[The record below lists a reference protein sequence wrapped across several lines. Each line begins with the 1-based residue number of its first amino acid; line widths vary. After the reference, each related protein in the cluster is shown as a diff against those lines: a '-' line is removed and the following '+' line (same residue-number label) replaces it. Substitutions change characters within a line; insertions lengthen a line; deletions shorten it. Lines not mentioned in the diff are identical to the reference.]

1 MGRLVP
7 MLHLQPSFRCLRRPC
22 AGAAPHSTAWSD
34 AGPTPSATGSTNHV
48 RSKLSRKLIP
58 RSYVRHAPG
67 ERPDEPELTPVKGI
81 DDQTV
86 HEHAD
91 EARPHHA
98 GQWTRRRSRL
108 ADGAAENAR
117 DHQRDRRIQ
126 KQGAKHPVLREGSNV
141 EAMCTLEHAG
151 SDPEQMTEANVD
163 AAGMSSE
170 AVGVVGLQTRSTPQ
184 KLRQSQLG
192 EGARERSH
200 DEDRQTKKP
209 AEPPR

>member
-1 MGRLVP
+1 
-7 MLHLQPSFRCLRRPC
+7 MLHVQPLFRCLRQPC
-22 AGAAPHSTAWSD
+22 AGGSPRSTPFSKTAHTS
-34 AGPTPSATGSTNHV
+34 SVTGSPNRV
-48 RSKLSRKLIP
+48 RSKPSRELIP
-58 RSYVRHAPG
+58 RSDVRHAPS

-81 DDQTV
+81 DDQTI

-98 GQWTRRRSRL
+98 GQRTRRPSGL
-108 ADGAAENAR
+108 ADGAAKNAR
-117 DHQRDRRIQ
+117 DHQSDRRIQ
-126 KQGAKHPVLREGSNV
+126 KQSAKHSVLREGSNV
-141 EAMCTLEHAG
+141 EAMRTLEHAG
-151 SDPEQMTEANVD
+151 SDPEQMAEANVY

-170 AVGVVGLQTRSTPQ
+170 AVGVVGLQTRPTIQ